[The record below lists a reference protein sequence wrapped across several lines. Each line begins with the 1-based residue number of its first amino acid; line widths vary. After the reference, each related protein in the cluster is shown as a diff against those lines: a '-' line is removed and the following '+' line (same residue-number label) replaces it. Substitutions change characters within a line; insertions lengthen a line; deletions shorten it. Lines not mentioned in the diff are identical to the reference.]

1 MERVSSVQIDQY
13 VFAGVRAGDE
23 RALERLV
30 RLRYHDLFERARHE
44 LGADAARAP
53 RAAEH
58 AVLRAWADRDRLDTP
73 EALER
78 ALDTALQQGITVE
91 RGRAAAVH
99 RLEAHHHTQ
108 HVAHAVTEPTA
119 DAAWAHIAAV
129 LHHTPEAPSVHYERM
144 RHGAAQHVRDA
155 TRPPKMG
162 MPLLIGGI
170 VAALAAFAFF
180 TVDRSSDE
188 LRATSALAATNARV
202 VSTRAAQ
209 RANLALDGQT
219 QAALQPDTR
228 ITIPAQFGPR
238 LRVAGLDG
246 AALFTVTA
254 GDRPLEVRAGRTA
267 VTTSSGEVAVRAY
280 ANEPAAVMVRRGS
293 ATVRTPAGTETVET
307 GRAVQVGADGRVTPL
322 DGAARDAA
330 LAWTD
335 GRFVA
340 VDRPLR
346 DVLPSLGRWYDLQV
360 DVPAATALDRRV
372 TVRAPLGS
380 SRAVLAALD
389 SGAGLAMEWQ
399 GRRMVLRERP
409 R

>member
-1 MERVSSVQIDQY
+1 
-13 VFAGVRAGDE
+13 
-23 RALERLV
+23 
-30 RLRYHDLFERARHE
+30 
-44 LGADAARAP
+44 
-53 RAAEH
+53 
-58 AVLRAWADRDRLDTP
+58 
-73 EALER
+73 
-78 ALDTALQQGITVE
+78 
-91 RGRAAAVH
+91 
-99 RLEAHHHTQ
+99 
-108 HVAHAVTEPTA
+108 
-119 DAAWAHIAAV
+119 
-129 LHHTPEAPSVHYERM
+129 
-144 RHGAAQHVRDA
+144 
-155 TRPPKMG
+155 
-162 MPLLIGGI
+162 
-170 VAALAAFAFF
+170 
-180 TVDRSSDE
+180 
-188 LRATSALAATNARV
+188 
-202 VSTRAAQ
+202 
-209 RANLALDGQT
+209 
-219 QAALQPDTR
+219 
-228 ITIPAQFGPR
+228 
-238 LRVAGLDG
+238 
-246 AALFTVTA
+246 
-254 GDRPLEVRAGRTA
+254 

-293 ATVRTPAGTETVET
+293 ATVRTPAGTETVEA

>member
-1 MERVSSVQIDQY
+1 MATITSPRLDQEL
-13 VFAGVRAGDE
+13 FAGVRAGDE

-30 RLRYHDLFERARHE
+30 RLRYPDLLERARHE
-44 LGADAARAP
+44 LAADAARAP
-53 RAAEH
+53 RAVEH
-58 AVLRAWADRDRLDTP
+58 AVLRAWAERDRLDTP
-73 EALER
+73 AALEEAIES
-78 ALDTALQQGITVE
+78 ALHQGILIE

-108 HVAHAVTEPTA
+108 HVAHAVPEPTA

-129 LHHTPEAPSVHYERM
+129 LHHTPESPAAHHERL
-144 RHGAAQHVRDA
+144 RHGTAQHVRDA
-155 TRPPKMG
+155 TRGPRLG
-162 MPLLIGGI
+162 VPLLIGAI

-188 LRATSALAATNARV
+188 VRATRALAATNARV
-202 VSTRAAQ
+202 VTTRAAQ
-209 RANLALDGQT
+209 RANLALDDRT

-228 ITIPAQFGPR
+228 LTVPAQFGPR
-238 LRVAGLDG
+238 RRAAALDG
-246 AALFTVTA
+246 AALFTVTD
-254 GDRPLEVRAGRTA
+254 GGRPLTVRAGRATVA
-267 VTTSSGEVAVRAY
+267 VQAGEVAVRAY
-280 ANEPAAVMVRRGS
+280 AGEPVAVLVRRGS
-293 ATVRTPAGTETVET
+293 ATVRTTAGSETVAA
-307 GRAVQVGADGRVTPL
+307 GQAVQFGADGRAAAL
-322 DGAARDAA
+322 NGGARDAA

-340 VDRPLR
+340 LDRPLR
-346 DVLPSLGRWYDLQV
+346 DVLPSLGRWYDLQLE
-360 DVPAATALDRRV
+360 VPSPTALDRRV

-380 SRAVLAALD
+380 SRALLAALD